1 MLYLLK
7 DGETLARVPSGG
19 QFSLPNGDVVSPAY
33 VGWEKDGFSLV
44 EAPIELVEGPTKEVL
59 RMSRQAAYTAEADPI
74 FFMAQRDEATID
86 DWKAKVAEIKARFP
100 YPSE

>member
-1 MLYLLK
+1 MLNLIENENTIQAVHEGSK
-7 DGETLARVPSGG
+7 
-19 QFSLPNGDVVSPAY
+19 FSLPNGDVVSPAY
-33 VGWEKDGFSLV
+33 DGWTDGTFTLV
-44 EAPIELVEGPTKEVL
+44 VAPAITPTKEQQEL
-59 RMSRQAAYTAEADPI
+59 ARQIAYTAESDPI